1 MVGLTNGKEY
11 KMFQI
16 IFDIIALILSLICGP
31 FFIVNF
37 STTFNWFSLWLGLG
51 DLALAFFFALNLRFE
66 IQEQKNKNR
75 KE

>member
-1 MVGLTNGKEY
+1 MVGLANRKEY

-31 FFIVNF
+31 LFIIDFF
-37 STTFNWFSLWLGLG
+37 TTFNWFNLWLGLG
-51 DLALAFFFALNLRFE
+51 DLVLAFFFALNLRFE
-66 IQEQKNKNR
+66 IQERKNKNR